1 MRHAICSQGVSAV
14 RIGFFYSAEKFWY
27 RNQSFRKGEKMKTM
41 ILIVM
46 MVSLLVIAGCTTTGP
61 GSGPAATTPSV
72 TAGIQAPGV
81 NALPMKQHAI
91 LGSGNKTVD
100 VSIDSFEAGPEEV
113 TGIRILTIY
122 ITAHNTGT
130 QPIMMV
136 WYSRLT
142 DQNGKAYGGVGIS
155 HDGDGARTNWIA
167 ANGTETARDYVVV
180 TSTPNLAILSKGAVL
195 DVYFMN
201 KASDD
206 APVSD
211 VPDYHVTWTIDPG
224 TIS

>member
-1 MRHAICSQGVSAV
+1 
-14 RIGFFYSAEKFWY
+14 
-27 RNQSFRKGEKMKTM
+27 
-41 ILIVM
+41 M
-46 MVSLLVIAGCTTTGP
+46 MVSLLVIAGCTTAGP
-61 GSGPAATTPSV
+61 GLGPSATTPSI
-72 TAGIQAPGV
+72 TSGGQATEGNV
-81 NALPMKQHAI
+81 LSMDSHAM
-91 LGSGNKTVD
+91 LGSGNQTLD
-100 VSIDSFEAGPEEV
+100 VSIDSLEAGPEEV
-113 TGIRILTIY
+113 TGIRIVTIY

-130 QPIMMV
+130 RPVMMV

-142 DQNGKAYGGVGIS
+142 DQNGKAYGGIGIS
-155 HDGDGARTNWIA
+155 HDGNGARTDWIA

-180 TSTPNLAILSKGAVL
+180 TSTQNLALLSNGAVL

-206 APVSD
+206 APVPD